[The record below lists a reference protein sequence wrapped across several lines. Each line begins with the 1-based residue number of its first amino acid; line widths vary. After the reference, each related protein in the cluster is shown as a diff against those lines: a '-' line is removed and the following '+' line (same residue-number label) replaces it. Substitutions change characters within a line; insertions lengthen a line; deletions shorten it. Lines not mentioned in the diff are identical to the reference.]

1 MLSMEMTST
10 TKKRTA
16 ELLLRKEKIISDQ
29 SKQIDEKDK
38 TISFLTH
45 QIRLLKQDRYGRR
58 SEKIDPE
65 EFGQKPLFNEAELEA
80 CSEATKE
87 PEEKTTHVSG
97 HQRKK
102 RGHRPLPEDLPR
114 VRREYD
120 LSSDEKTCA
129 CGCEMTCI
137 GEEVSEQLDII
148 PARMRVIQHARKKY
162 VCKACSKDK
171 ENGKTERPVPIKI
184 AERPAQIIPKSI
196 AAPSLLANI
205 ATAKFC
211 DHLPLYRQE
220 SIFKRINIDLTR
232 KTMSLWMIRVG
243 QCATPLINLLRDYML
258 DYDIAYSDET
268 TVQVLKEPGR
278 SPSSKSYIWTFIGGP
293 PDRRAILYRYEQ
305 TRSGSCA
312 IDFFDGFSGAVHTDG
327 YSGYN
332 ALFSQERVTRLGC
345 FAHARRKF
353 IEALPNGKMKGKS
366 GEAVRLIG
374 KLYHIEKNLKAEN
387 ATHQTIYERRQAQS
401 RPILDDLKRFLE
413 DTLPKVPPKSPIAA
427 ACSYTLK
434 QWPYLINYINDG
446 RYEIDNNR
454 AERAIKPFVIGRN
467 YVHNRIMLSYL
478 DESTIIPYV
487 VANWLLLCL
496 HNIEVILQA
505 SLYIL
510 LNCPVSL

>member
-1 MLSMEMTST
+1 MLAMERRSKTDQET
-10 TKKRTA
+10 RA
-16 ELLLRKEKIISDQ
+16 LLLANANTIADQ
-29 SKQIDEKDK
+29 QKQIEEVKK
-38 TISFLTH
+38 MNNLLSH

-58 SEKIDPE
+58 SEKVDPE

-80 CSEATKE
+80 CAEATEE
-87 PEEKTTHVSG
+87 PEDKTTHVSG

-102 RGHRPLPEDLPR
+102 GGHRPLPEDLLR
-114 VRREYD
+114 VRKEYD
-120 LSSDEKTCA
+120 ISSDEKTCE
-129 CGCEMTCI
+129 CGSEMTCI
-137 GEEVSEQLDII
+137 GEEIAEQLDII
-148 PARMRVIQHARKKY
+148 PAKMRVIQHARKKY

-312 IDFFDGFSGAVHTDG
+312 TDFFDGFSGAIHTDG

-332 ALFSQERVTRLGC
+332 ALSSQEGVTRLGC

-366 GEAVRLIG
+366 AEAVRLIG
-374 KLYHIEKNLKAEN
+374 KLYHIEKNLKAEK
-387 ATHQTIYERRQAQS
+387 ATHQTIYERRQDQS
-401 RPILDDLKRFLE
+401 RPILEDLKRLLE
-413 DTLPKVPPKSPIAA
+413 DALPKVPPKSPIAA

-434 QWPYLINYINDG
+434 QWPYLMNYIEDG

-467 YVHNRIMLSYL
+467 YVHYRIMLR
-478 DESTIIPYV
+478 
-487 VANWLLLCL
+487 WLLASSKMDKGRGYYPRPIILSSA
-496 HNIEVILQA
+496 HNQRLSRKA
-505 SLYIL
+505 RTALGGF
-510 LNCPVSL
+510 